1 MIVPPDVE
9 QTIYATH
16 LGRMVCYSPTGPL
29 WQAEHRRQ
37 HGDSASSKKP
47 TLVFLHGFGGG
58 SSAYEWSKVY
68 PAFAQDYRV
77 LAPDLIGW
85 GRSDHPQRDYQVEDY
100 IQTILEFLQQV
111 SQQADG
117 EPLAVVASSF
127 TGAIAI
133 RAAIQ
138 QPELFRCLIATLPA
152 GLSDFGEDYTQS
164 FFTTLVKTPILDRL
178 LYFTGVANSEGI
190 RSFLNSR
197 QFVKPERIYPEIIE
211 AYLAS
216 AKQPNADYAALS
228 FVRGDLCFDLS
239 RYMPDLTTP
248 TAILWGRGAKFT
260 GPELGRKL
268 SQLNP
273 TAIRH
278 YVELHDVGLTPHLEL
293 PAVTIGL
300 FRKFL
305 DDLMAEQPSR
315 LQKQQI
321 GEGASS

>member
-29 WQAEHRRQ
+29 WKSREASDAHP
-37 HGDSASSKKP
+37 SAQP

-68 PAFAQDYRV
+68 PAFAHDYRV

-85 GRSDHPQRDYQVEDY
+85 GRSDHPQRDYQLNDY
-100 IQTILEFLQQV
+100 IQTILEFLEQV
-111 SQQADG
+111 SQQANDA
-117 EPLAVVASSF
+117 PLAVVASSF
-127 TGAIAI
+127 TAAIAI

-138 QPELFRCLIATLPA
+138 RPELFRCLILTTPA
-152 GLSDFGEDYTQS
+152 GLSDFGEDYTQNL
-164 FFTTLVKTPILDRL
+164 FTALVKTPFLDRL
-178 LYFTGVANSEGI
+178 LYYTGVANPDGI

-197 QFVKPERIYPEIIE
+197 QFVKPERIYPEIVN

-216 AKQPNADYAALS
+216 AQQPHADYAALS
-228 FVRGDLCFDLS
+228 FVRGDLCFDLA
-239 RYMPDLTTP
+239 RYMPDLTVP
-248 TAILWGRGAKFT
+248 TAILWGQGAKYT
-260 GPELGRKL
+260 GPEIGRKL

-273 TAIRH
+273 TAIKH

-305 DDLMAEQPSR
+305 ADLMADAQHSQAASGGDRQFLE
-315 LQKQQI
+315 
-321 GEGASS
+321 ASS